1 MINTVLWSKSHC
13 TVYMYIVLFRNKLL
27 SKIRPTL
34 VSDYFSN
41 KSVENKQL
49 DELEKYCLP
58 RLLRYADR
66 NSMAFG
72 VESRVPHLSS
82 LSRDFALQL
91 PINYRVKDGWTKYI
105 VRRSMVG
112 KLPQEIL
119 WDKQKKGFDIPQ
131 SKWLNILNDDMKA
144 MVINMNDS
152 GIFKKDRILEALDKR
167 VGLDDPYLWRVL
179 SVIAWM
185 KYMNVAF
192 KSNE

>member
-1 MINTVLWSKSHC
+1 MELYNH
-13 TVYMYIVLFRNKLL
+13 
-27 SKIRPTL
+27 KI
-34 VSDYFSN
+34 
-41 KSVENKQL
+41 
-49 DELEKYCLP
+49 
-58 RLLRYADR
+58 
-66 NSMAFG
+66 
-72 VESRVPHLSS
+72 
-82 LSRDFALQL
+82 
-91 PINYRVKDGWTKYI
+91 
-105 VRRSMVG
+105 